1 VENGTIVICYA
12 TCADEVKLV
21 QMRGGT
27 QHSYAPC
34 ADEVKLVQTLV
45 HVEHSI
51 CYATCANEV
60 ELVQMRGGTQYNIH
74 LFCSLCR

>member
-12 TCADEVKLV
+12 TCADEVELA

-34 ADEVKLVQTLV
+34 A
-45 HVEHSI
+45 
-51 CYATCANEV
+51 NEV
-60 ELVQMRGGTQYNIH
+60 ELVQMRGGT
-74 LFCSLCR
+74 